1 MQNVILFLN
10 QDVGMEDGRG
20 SFVAI
25 ETEVKKRI
33 TWVTKGA
40 KESDEP
46 DLLPPQRDD
55 KNGLMMRRKRA
66 LRIEGD

>member
-1 MQNVILFLN
+1 MQNVILFLY

-46 DLLPPQRDD
+46 DL
-55 KNGLMMRRKRA
+55 
-66 LRIEGD
+66 

>member
-1 MQNVILFLN
+1 MQNVILFC
-10 QDVGMEDGRG
+10 QYVGMEGGRG

-40 KESDEP
+40 KESDEL

-55 KNGLMMRRKRA
+55 RNA
-66 LRIEGD
+66 